1 MYTYR
6 RLGMMA
12 FGLALAIGPTSPV
25 RAQDIDKP
33 AAEMEKPKPPLSD
46 EEVVERLRKVV
57 ELHNRE
63 RAREDLPPLEVEP
76 RLVKAARRHALD
88 MAKRNKMS
96 HEGGDKS
103 MPLVRIKGAGYRY
116 QAAGENIARG
126 WPNPE
131 DTMKAWMKSPPH
143 KKNVLGKYSQIGVAL
158 AFGEDGMFYWCVT
171 FGHPKDS

>member
-1 MYTYR
+1 MNTYR
-6 RLGMMA
+6 RLGLMA
-12 FGLALAIGPTSPV
+12 IGVALAISPASPV
-25 RAQDIDKP
+25 RAQDD
-33 AAEMEKPKPPLSD
+33 EKPVAVKAKPPLSD

-57 ELHNRE
+57 ALHNQE
-63 RAREDLPPLEVEP
+63 RAKEDLPPLEIEP

-103 MPLVRIKGAGYRY
+103 MPLVRIKGTGYRY

-143 KKNVLGKYSQIGVAL
+143 KKNILGKYSQIGVAL

-171 FGHPKDS
+171 FGHPKDY